1 MLPDFQGE
9 TVYPDEPMVLVEQV
23 VDRPFK
29 DDCRNYTSIV
39 WNGQGDVQPY
49 PERLWPKLA
58 PHPDVW
64 KIHVP
69 TEAEIAAQQAQL
81 AEAEARA
88 AQARKDLEDAQ
99 KAAAG
104 VLLSAEDLAAM
115 SDEDVRAEGRSRK
128 YQLHGNLASE
138 KLRPTF
144 LDVQASRQG

>member
-9 TVYPDEPMVLVEQV
+9 QVFADEPMVLVEQV
-23 VDRPFK
+23 IDRPFK
-29 DDCRNYTSIV
+29 DDCRNYTGIE
-39 WNGQGDVQPY
+39 WHGQGDVQPY

-58 PHPDVW
+58 LHPDVW

-69 TEAEIAAQQAQL
+69 TEAEIAAHQAQL
-81 AEAEARA
+81 AAAEERA
-88 AQARKDLEDAQ
+88 ATARKELEDAQ
-99 KAAAG
+99 KAADA
-104 VLLSAEDLAAM
+104 VLLSAEDLATM
-115 SDEDVRAEGRSRK
+115 SDEEVRAEGRKRK